1 VGERAVNLLSCREQL
16 LTGGTDTWVMTQT
29 LRAKQSNRELGQAG
43 WILDYW
49 VASLIAA
56 VERAIRHRRAK
67 RRARMQAANS
77 TSAASTRSIAGASG
91 DSNS

>member
-1 VGERAVNLLSCREQL
+1 
-16 LTGGTDTWVMTQT
+16 MTQA
-29 LRAKQSNRELGQAG
+29 LRTKQSNRELGQSG

-67 RRARMQAANS
+67 HRARMQAGNPIY
-77 TSAASTRSIAGASG
+77 AASARNVAGANG
-91 DSNS
+91 NSNS

>member
-1 VGERAVNLLSCREQL
+1 
-16 LTGGTDTWVMTQT
+16 MTTQA

-56 VERAIRHRRAK
+56 VERAIRQRRAK
-67 RRARMQAANS
+67 RRARMQAVNP
-77 TSAASTRSIAGASG
+77 TSAVSTRSIAGASG

>member
-1 VGERAVNLLSCREQL
+1 
-16 LTGGTDTWVMTQT
+16 MTQA
-29 LRAKQSNRELGQAG
+29 LRAKQSNRGLGQAG

-67 RRARMQAANS
+67 RRARMQAANP
-77 TSAASTRSIAGASG
+77 TSAASTRSIAGPSE
-91 DSNS
+91 DSNW

>member
-1 VGERAVNLLSCREQL
+1 
-16 LTGGTDTWVMTQT
+16 MTQA
-29 LRAKQSNRELGQAG
+29 LQAKQSNRELRQAG

-56 VERAIRHRRAK
+56 VERAIRRRAK
-67 RRARMQAANS
+67 HRARMQAGNPIP
-77 TSAASTRSIAGASG
+77 AASRRNVAGANG

>member
-1 VGERAVNLLSCREQL
+1 
-16 LTGGTDTWVMTQT
+16 MTQA

-67 RRARMQAANS
+67 RRAKMQAGNPI
-77 TSAASTRSIAGASG
+77 SAASARNVAGASG

>member
-1 VGERAVNLLSCREQL
+1 
-16 LTGGTDTWVMTQT
+16 MTQA
-29 LRAKQSNRELGQAG
+29 LRTKQSNRELGQAG

-67 RRARMQAANS
+67 HRARMPAARPIS
-77 TSAASTRSIAGASG
+77 IASTRNVAAANG

>member
-1 VGERAVNLLSCREQL
+1 
-16 LTGGTDTWVMTQT
+16 MTQA
-29 LRAKQSNRELGQAG
+29 LRTKQSNRELGQAG

-56 VERAIRHRRAK
+56 VERAIRRRAK
-67 RRARMQAANS
+67 HRVRMQAAS
-77 TSAASTRSIAGASG
+77 PISAASTRNVAGANG

>member
-1 VGERAVNLLSCREQL
+1 
-16 LTGGTDTWVMTQT
+16 MTQA
-29 LRAKQSNRELGQAG
+29 LRAKQGSRELGQAG

-49 VASLIAA
+49 VASFIAA

-67 RRARMQAANS
+67 LRARMQAANPAS
-77 TSAASTRSIAGASG
+77 VASTRSIAGASG

>member
-1 VGERAVNLLSCREQL
+1 
-16 LTGGTDTWVMTQT
+16 MTQT
-29 LRAKQSNRELGQAG
+29 LQAKQSNRELGQAG

-67 RRARMQAANS
+67 HRARMQAANPI
-77 TSAASTRSIAGASG
+77 SAASTRNVAGANG
-91 DSNS
+91 NSNS

>member
-1 VGERAVNLLSCREQL
+1 
-16 LTGGTDTWVMTQT
+16 MTQA

-67 RRARMQAANS
+67 HRARMRAANPI
-77 TSAASTRSIAGASG
+77 SAASTRSVAGARG

>member
-1 VGERAVNLLSCREQL
+1 
-16 LTGGTDTWVMTQT
+16 MTQA
-29 LRAKQSNRELGQAG
+29 LRAKQGNRELGQAG

-49 VASLIAA
+49 VASLIAT

-67 RRARMQAANS
+67 HRARMQAGNL
-77 TSAASTRSIAGASG
+77 TSAASTRSIAGASE

>member
-1 VGERAVNLLSCREQL
+1 
-16 LTGGTDTWVMTQT
+16 MTYA
-29 LRAKQSNRELGQAG
+29 LRAKQGNRELGQAG

-49 VASLIAA
+49 VATFIAA

-67 RRARMQAANS
+67 HRARMQAANPA
-77 TSAASTRSIAGASG
+77 AASARSIAGAGG

>member
-1 VGERAVNLLSCREQL
+1 M
-16 LTGGTDTWVMTQT
+16 VMTQT

-49 VASLIAA
+49 VAALIAA

-67 RRARMQAANS
+67 HRARMRAANPI
-77 TSAASTRSIAGASG
+77 SAASTRNVAGANG
-91 DSNS
+91 DPNS

>member
-1 VGERAVNLLSCREQL
+1 
-16 LTGGTDTWVMTQT
+16 MTQT
-29 LRAKQSNRELGQAG
+29 LQAKQGNRELGQAG

-67 RRARMQAANS
+67 RRARMQAAYPIS
-77 TSAASTRSIAGASG
+77 TAFARCCGRKRQF
-91 DSNS
+91 

>member
-1 VGERAVNLLSCREQL
+1 
-16 LTGGTDTWVMTQT
+16 MTQT

-56 VERAIRHRRAK
+56 MERAIRHRRAK
-67 RRARMQAANS
+67 HRARMQAANP
-77 TSAASTRSIAGASG
+77 TSAASARNVAGASG
-91 DSNS
+91 DSSA